1 MLFACLE
8 KTDAIQFM
16 QKKKEDRSMNG
27 MKKVEETLSSS
38 VNRLAVKLVEHS
50 ANSACAWAIHQ
61 PEFPSEAKRFK
72 KYQK

>member
-1 MLFACLE
+1 
-8 KTDAIQFM
+8 
-16 QKKKEDRSMNG
+16 MNG